1 MAEQGVV
8 PPTAAT
14 SPGFSTSALDG
25 SQAAPTAAT
34 TPHYN
39 PLASSSP
46 THYTHSP
53 FFQHQQP
60 MYQPPPPPSGPISLD
75 TLAQQIYSLSTC
87 VMSLT
92 NKVNDNNRLF
102 EENFR
107 LKDIVIDLEYKLREA
122 NDRVK
127 SVEVLRESMTS
138 QFAELNETIT
148 RISGGGSFAIGGE
161 LEEGGLEGQTTQTNE
176 ILDCTIPEDEIPDPS
191 QLIPEPGDL
200 LKLVLKLQLIFS

>member
-1 MAEQGVV
+1 
-8 PPTAAT
+8 
-14 SPGFSTSALDG
+14 
-25 SQAAPTAAT
+25 
-34 TPHYN
+34 
-39 PLASSSP
+39 
-46 THYTHSP
+46 
-53 FFQHQQP
+53 
-60 MYQPPPPPSGPISLD
+60 
-75 TLAQQIYSLSTC
+75 
-87 VMSLT
+87 MSLT